1 MSQVQTHEFRTELEQ
16 LLDIIVHSL
25 YSEREIFLRELLSNS
40 SDAIDKLRFESIRE
54 PSLLEDAGTDWEIE
68 LRVDHDTKTLHVIDN
83 GIGMSA
89 TTIVDQLGTIARSG
103 TREFLSALREAE
115 AGDRPEL
122 IGQFGVGFYSAFMVA
137 DRVTVLTRHAGE
149 EHGVKWESEG
159 KGSYTLEDIERP
171 ERGTEVVLHLR
182 DDAHEFLEEH
192 VLRRIVKRYSD
203 FLEHPIVMEV
213 DVQKPLEGG
222 EEGET
227 MTVREKQTLNSRQA
241 LWLRDPREVDPAE
254 HEEFYRQ
261 ISHDFEAPARTIH
274 FKAEGT
280 LEYRALLYLPK
291 KKPLDYY
298 WGEPKAG
305 LQLYI
310 QRVFITSDCEELL
323 PLHLRFVKGVVDSSD
338 LPLNVSR
345 EMLQKNRVVEQIKK
359 GLVNKVLRT
368 LEETKEKEREDYES
382 FFAEFGA
389 TLKEGV
395 ANDPANAQRIAK
407 LLLFHSTRT
416 GDDATV
422 DLDTYLERMPEG
434 QDTIWYL
441 IGERRSLIE
450 RSPALEALRE
460 KGQEVLLLTD
470 PVDEFLVAHLGE
482 YEGRKLKAA
491 DRGELPEGE
500 SKNEEKKEEELEGL
514 FTFVK
519 TALSGVKEVRASH
532 RLRESAAVLVAD
544 EHGVSAHME
553 RLMKRMG
560 RGEELPPRERVL
572 ELNPGHAAVRTMRAL
587 HEKDPSDPRVED
599 YAHLLYEQAVIAEGS
614 TVDDPTA
621 MAARINR
628 LIASAGYG
636 EETADEAEA
645 N

>member
-25 YSEREIFLRELLSNS
+25 YSEREIFLRELLSNA
-40 SDAIDKLRFESIRE
+40 SDAIDKLRFEAIRE

-68 LRVDHDTKTLHVIDN
+68 IRVDRDAKTLHVIDN
-83 GIGMSA
+83 GIGMSG

-115 AGDRPEL
+115 ASDRPEL

-149 EHGVKWESEG
+149 EQGVKWESEG
-159 KGSYTLEDIERP
+159 KGSYTLEEIDRP
-171 ERGTEVVLHLR
+171 ERGTEVVLNLR
-182 DDAHEFLEEH
+182 DDAHEFLEES
-192 VLRRIVKRYSD
+192 VIRRIVKKYSD

-213 DVQKPLEGG
+213 DVEKPLEGG

-241 LWLRDPREVDPAE
+241 LWLRDPKEVDPAE

-261 ISHDFEAPARTIH
+261 ISHDFESPGRTIH

-323 PLHLRFVKGVVDSSD
+323 PLYLRFVKGVVDSSD

-345 EMLQKNRVVEQIKK
+345 ETLQKNRVVEQIKK
-359 GLVNKVLRT
+359 GLVNKVLKT
-368 LEETKEKEREDYES
+368 LEETKEKERENYES
-382 FFAEFGA
+382 FFTEFGA

-395 ANDPANAQRIAK
+395 AHDSGNAQRIAK
-407 LLLFHSTRT
+407 LLLFDSTRT
-416 GDDATV
+416 GDGETV

-482 YEGRKLKAA
+482 YVGKKLKAA
-491 DRGELPEGE
+491 DRGELDETE
-500 SKNEEKKEEELEGL
+500 SKDEEKGEELEGL

-519 TALSGVKEVRASH
+519 TSLSGVKEVRASH

-560 RGEELPPRERVL
+560 RGDELPPRERIL
-572 ELNPGHAAVRTMRAL
+572 ELNPDHEAVRTMRAL
-587 HEKDPSDPRVED
+587 HEADPSDPRVED
-599 YAHLLYEQAVIAEGS
+599 YANLLYEQAVIAEGS
-614 TVDDPTA
+614 TVEDPSA

-628 LIASAGYG
+628 LIARSGPG
-636 EETADEAEA
+636 EEKSEEAEA
-645 N
+645 S